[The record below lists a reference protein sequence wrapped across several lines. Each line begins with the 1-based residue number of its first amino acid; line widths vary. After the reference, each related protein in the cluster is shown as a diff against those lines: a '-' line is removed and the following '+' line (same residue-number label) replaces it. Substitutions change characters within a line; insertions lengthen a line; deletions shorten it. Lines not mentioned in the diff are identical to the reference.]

1 MPSGVLSKGAPD
13 VRFIPAFAKNI
24 PAPHA
29 E

>member
-13 VRFIPAFAKNI
+13 VRFIPAFEKNI
-24 PAPHA
+24 SATHA

>member
-24 PAPHA
+24 SAPQP